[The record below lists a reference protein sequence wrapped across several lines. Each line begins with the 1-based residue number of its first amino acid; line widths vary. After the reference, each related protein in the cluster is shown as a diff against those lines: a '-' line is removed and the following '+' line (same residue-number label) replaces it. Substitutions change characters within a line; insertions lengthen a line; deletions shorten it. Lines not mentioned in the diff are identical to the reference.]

1 MPKSPK
7 EMGEAIARNLPA
19 KTGRTFEQWVA
30 LLKKDGPDNRK
41 ERVAWLKSRHQLG
54 TVTATFIA
62 SEAEGRSI
70 VDQYADEGALLDGMY
85 SGDKA
90 GLRPL
95 YDELAGMARKLGKDV
110 ELTVCK
116 TYVGVRRG
124 RQFAMIKPATRTRV
138 DLCLVLPDVQTDGR
152 LLKFGSVGGER
163 MTHRIGI
170 GAKSEIDGEV
180 KAWLKGAYQGI
191 SG

>member
-19 KTGRTFEQWVA
+19 KTGRMFEQWVA

-62 SEAEGRSI
+62 SETEGRSI

-138 DLCLVLPDVQTDGR
+138 DLCLVLPDVQADGR

-170 GAKSEIDGEV
+170 GAKNEIDGEV
-180 KAWLKGAYQGI
+180 KAWLKAAYQGI